1 MDSSPPVSKTEPIT
15 LVPASRDYPLIVTV
29 PASPTMDQDMTDET
43 LYS

>member
-1 MDSSPPVSKTEPIT
+1 MDSSPPVSETEHIT

-29 PASPTMDQDMTDET
+29 PASPTIDQDRPDET